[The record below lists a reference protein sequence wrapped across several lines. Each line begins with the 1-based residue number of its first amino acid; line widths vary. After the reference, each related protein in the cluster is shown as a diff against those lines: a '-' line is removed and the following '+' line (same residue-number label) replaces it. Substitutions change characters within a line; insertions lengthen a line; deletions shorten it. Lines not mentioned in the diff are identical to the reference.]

1 MARKSLM
8 PMPTKGRTAPKLI
21 ATLVIVASLAIIVKH
36 PNEAASWANAIGR
49 WLDSALDGLVSF
61 VQQL

>member
-8 PMPTKGRTAPKLI
+8 PTPAKRRTAPKLV

-36 PNEAASWANAIGR
+36 PSEAASWTSSIGR
-49 WLDSALDGLVSF
+49 WLGSALDSLVSF